1 VLLIQGVLASGFGS
15 LLFGQTVAGIVL
27 GGIFALSALGLVLVY
42 RVTGVL
48 NFAQGAMGMFSTF
61 VAWKILFDLHPFVNA
76 ESKAFT
82 NPPSIVVGVA
92 GALVFSL
99 LLGLVLELGIF
110 RWIRGRPPVVKAVI
124 TVGILLTLQAVAAL
138 IFGATQYHEN
148 IKFFNVANCPLTH
161 PACTSWVIGGF
172 AIGYDQILVVAAAL
186 LLAAGLAVFL
196 RVARVGIAMRAV
208 SDDAASA
215 SLWGV
220 PVDRIGAVSWML
232 GSLVATIAAILM
244 ISEGV
249 PFDTVSLT
257 LVVVDA
263 LAAAMI
269 GGLVSLPLTVAGGFI
284 LGLLEAY
291 PKIWISSSGMP
302 KFVALIVILVALL
315 ARSQRG
321 LLRKAA

>member
-1 VLLIQGVLASGFGS
+1 
-15 LLFGQTVAGIVL
+15 
-27 GGIFALSALGLVLVY
+27 
-42 RVTGVL
+42 
-48 NFAQGAMGMFSTF
+48 MGMFSTF
-61 VAWKILFDLHPFVNA
+61 VAWKILFDLHPFVDQ

-82 NPPSIVVGVA
+82 NPPSIFIGVA
-92 GALVFSL
+92 GALLFSL

-110 RWIRGRPPVVKAVI
+110 RWIRGRPAVVKAVI
-124 TVGILLTLQAVAAL
+124 TVGILLALQAVAAL

-148 IKFFNVANCPLTH
+148 IKFFNTASCPVNH
-161 PACTSWVIGGF
+161 PACNSWVIGDF
-172 AIGYDQILVVAAAL
+172 AIGYDQILVIMAAL
-186 LLAAGLAVFL
+186 LLAVGLAIFL

-208 SDDAASA
+208 SDDAEAA

-232 GSLVATIAAILM
+232 GSLVATIAAILL

-257 LVVVDA
+257 LVVVDG

-269 GGLVSLPLTVAGGFI
+269 GGLVSLPLTLAGGFI
-284 LGLLEAY
+284 LGLLESY
-291 PKIWISSSGMP
+291 PKLWISSSGMP
-302 KFVALIVILVALL
+302 KFVAVLVILVALL

-321 LLRKAA
+321 LLRKDA